1 MFNTSYSNFNTTDIN
16 GDGQDSA
23 TNIKQYHKK
32 ATGRLDLLGPNTE
45 QLFAMSDRIHI
56 NGSKSSLHGAMNGN
70 WYDTKLSEAF
80 FSAENIQILQNG
92 LRAGVFAKSNNQ
104 YIIGE
109 QSFNELGTVMRA
121 IFLQKSKNLPNNII
135 EQISDLNKEVLEYTV
150 KSVYG
155 EADGYMK
162 YKRDVS
168 TISLPLPMP
177 ILVHN
182 SRQLDLNIW
191 F

>member
-1 MFNTSYSNFNTTDIN
+1 MFNQSYSNYNNTNIN
-16 GDGQDSA
+16 GTLGDSA
-23 TNIKQYHKK
+23 DIKQSHK
-32 ATGRLDLLGPNTE
+32 ATGRIDLLGPNIET
-45 QLFAMSDRIHI
+45 LFAMSDRIPI
-56 NGSKSSLHGAMNGN
+56 DGSKFSMHGAMNGN

-109 QSFNELGTVMRA
+109 QSSNELGTVMRA
-121 IFLQKSKNLPNNII
+121 IFLQKSKNLPNNIAG
-135 EQISDLNKEVLEYTV
+135 QISDLNDEVLEYTIRN
-150 KSVYG
+150 VYG

-168 TISLPLPMP
+168 TISLPPPMP

-182 SRQLDLNIW
+182 SRQLEMNRW

>member
-1 MFNTSYSNFNTTDIN
+1 MFNTSYSNFNTTNIN

-23 TNIKQYHKK
+23 TTIKQYHKK

-45 QLFAMSDRIHI
+45 QLFAMSDRIPI

-70 WYDTKLSEAF
+70 WYDTKLSQAF

-121 IFLQKSKNLPNNII
+121 IFLQKSKNLPNNVI

-168 TISLPLPMP
+168 TISLPPPMP

>member
-1 MFNTSYSNFNTTDIN
+1 MFNQSYSNYNHTNIN
-16 GDGQDSA
+16 GPIGDSA
-23 TNIKQYHKK
+23 AIKQAHKK
-32 ATGRLDLLGPNTE
+32 ATGRIDLLGPNIE
-45 QLFAMSDRIHI
+45 QLFAMSDRIPI
-56 NGSKSSLHGAMNGN
+56 DGSKFSMHGAMNGN

-109 QSFNELGTVMRA
+109 QSSNELGTVMRA
-121 IFLQKSKNLPNNII
+121 IFLQKSKNLPNNIAG
-135 EQISDLNKEVLEYTV
+135 QISDLNEEVLEYTIRN
-150 KSVYG
+150 VYG

-168 TISLPLPMP
+168 TISLPPPMP

-182 SRQLDLNIW
+182 SRQLEMNKW

>member
-1 MFNTSYSNFNTTDIN
+1 MFNQSYSDYNIN
-16 GDGQDSA
+16 NNRDSRDSVD
-23 TNIKQYHKK
+23 IKQSHKK
-32 ATGRLDLLGPNTE
+32 ASGRIDLQGPNIE
-45 QLFAMSDRIHI
+45 QLFAMSDRIPI
-56 NGSKSSLHGAMNGN
+56 DGSKFSMHGAMNGN
-70 WYDTKLSEAF
+70 WYNTKLSDAF
-80 FSAENIQILQNG
+80 FSNENMKILQNG

-109 QSFNELGTVMRA
+109 QSYNELGTVMRA
-121 IFLQKSKNLPNNII
+121 IFLQKSKNLPNNIS
-135 EQISDLNKEVLEYTV
+135 EQISDLNKEVLEYTIRN
-150 KSVYG
+150 VYG

-168 TISLPLPMP
+168 TISLPPAMP

-182 SRQLDLNIW
+182 SRQLEMNKW